1 MSLVRYYLTE
11 ILGIFWIV
19 EKLWMMERTKIK
31 FRVCVY
37 MCSSKTNGI
46 EYESS
51 FV

>member
-31 FRVCVY
+31 FRVCVCVFFEDEWY
-37 MCSSKTNGI
+37 RIRK
-46 EYESS
+46 
-51 FV
+51 